1 MQKYYLYVV
10 LTSPH
15 TAISKL
21 IKLFKNDNYTHASIS
36 LDKDLTNMYSF
47 SRKKAYNP
55 FIGVFKHE
63 KFDKG
68 IYKFHK
74 ELPGRVMEI
83 EVTKEQ
89 YEDAIKLLHK
99 FTYNSEV
106 YKYNYKGLL
115 YMLLNKEILS
125 DDRFLCS
132 EFVYYI
138 LNESYIVDLNISRN
152 LVRPENLLE
161 IESEIVYEGNLK
173 EMYPSRSIKSMTFN
187 YIKNKIGMKVS

>member
-10 LTSPH
+10 LTSPN

-21 IKLFKNDNYTHASIS
+21 IKLFKNDHYTHASLS
-36 LDKDLTNMYSF
+36 FDKGLNNMYSF

-55 FIGVFKHE
+55 FIGIFKHE
-63 KFDKG
+63 EFDKG
-68 IYKFHK
+68 IYRFHRDV
-74 ELPGRVMEI
+74 PGRIMQI

-89 YEDAIKLLHK
+89 YEDATKLLDK
-99 FTYNSEV
+99 FTRKSEM
-106 YKYNYKGLL
+106 YKYNYKGLI

-125 DDRFLCS
+125 DERFLCS

-152 LVRPENLLE
+152 LVRPENLLD

-173 EMYPSRSIKSMTFN
+173 EMYPVTSMRSMTFN
-187 YIKNKIGMKVS
+187 YIKNKIGIRVS